1 MDEPRKQRVN
11 FTAFL
16 IHALFLALT
25 LNFID
30 INTVVP
36 NMLAE
41 LGGTAMHMGILSAIM
56 VGGTKFMQLV

>member
-1 MDEPRKQRVN
+1 MDEQQKQKIN

-41 LGGTAMHMGILSAIM
+41 LGGDGYAHGYSFCHY
-56 VGGTKFMQLV
+56 GGGN